1 MTNKF
6 DAIIIGSGIIGGAIG
21 FELAKKGFKTINI
34 DKLPAA
40 GFGSTSNSCA
50 IIRTHYSTYEGVAM
64 AYEGYHY
71 WKKWKDYIGCDDE
84 KGLIKFHNTG
94 CVMMDRPDSNWP
106 AMRQHYLDV
115 GVEFEEWDLDTL
127 KKKMPLYSTD
137 SLWPPMRP
145 SDPAFSEKSGKSLE
159 CAIFTASAGYIN
171 DPQLSCHN
179 LQRACEAVGGEFIF
193 NAEVVAI
200 RKAGGRVAGVTLS
213 NGEEI
218 DAKIVVN
225 VAGPHSFVINKMAG
239 AEEDMNVKTRA
250 LRHEV
255 HYVPSPDGFDF
266 EKDGCFTSDGDNSI
280 YFRPEVGNTILVGS
294 EDPDCDKQ
302 EWIEDPDTFNR
313 SITDDQ
319 YKAQVYRLARRI
331 PDLGIPTKQSGVAD
345 LYDCSDDWIPIY
357 DKSCLDGFYMAVG
370 TSGNQYKNAPV
381 VGYMMAEL
389 IHACEN
395 GHDHDND
402 PVQIQCLHT
411 GLAINAGFYTRKR
424 KINPNSSFSVRG

>member
-1 MTNKF
+1 MSKKF

-21 FELAKKGFKTINI
+21 FELAKKGFKTLNI

-40 GFGSTSNSCA
+40 GFGSTGNSCA

-71 WKKWKDYIGCDDE
+71 WKKWEDYIDCEDE

-94 CVMMDRPDSNWP
+94 CVMMDHPDNNW
-106 AMRQHYLDV
+106 ASMRQHYIDV
-115 GVEFEEWDLDTL
+115 GVEFEEWDLKTL
-127 KKKMPLYSTD
+127 KEKIPIYSTD
-137 SLWPPMRP
+137 SFWPPTRP
-145 SDPAFSEKSGKSLE
+145 SDQAFAEKTGNSLE
-159 CAIFTASAGYIN
+159 CAIFTACAGYIN

-179 LQRACEAVGGEFIF
+179 LQRACEAKGGEFVF
-193 NAEVVAI
+193 NAEIIEI
-200 RKAGGRVAGVTLS
+200 RKIADRVAGVTLS
-213 NGEEI
+213 NGEQI

-225 VAGPHSFVINKMAG
+225 AAGPHSFVINKMAG
-239 AEEDMNVKTRA
+239 VEEEMGVKTKA

-255 HYVPSPDGFDF
+255 HFVPSPEGFDF
-266 EKDGCFTSDGDNSI
+266 EKDGCFSSDGDNAI

-302 EWIEDPDTFNR
+302 EWIEDPDIFNR
-313 SITDDQ
+313 SVTDDQ
-319 YKAQVYRLARRI
+319 YKAQAYRLARRI
-331 PDLGIPTKQSGVAD
+331 PDIGIPLKPTGVAD

-381 VGYMMAEL
+381 VGHLMAEL
-389 IHACEN
+389 IQACED
-395 GHDHDND
+395 GYDHDNN
-402 PVQIQCLHT
+402 PLRIKCLYT
-411 GLAINAGFYTRKR
+411 DLTINSGFYTRKR
-424 KINPNSSFSVRG
+424 KINPDSSFSVRG